1 MGQWREE
8 GADILLQHQARFVL
22 NSALVTDAYMALCLS
37 QVSVLSKRVNELDR
51 FLARQL
57 PSAYPTLCCTEFR
70 VSSKTRVLPSET
82 FS

>member
-37 QVSVLSKRVNELDR
+37 VTSWCSVKTAERIGSVFGTTASFHISHTVLYGISGIFKNEGT
-51 FLARQL
+51 
-57 PSAYPTLCCTEFR
+57 SI
-70 VSSKTRVLPSET
+70 
-82 FS
+82 

>member
-37 QVSVLSKRVNELDR
+37 VCHKSVFCQNG
-51 FLARQL
+51 
-57 PSAYPTLCCTEFR
+57 
-70 VSSKTRVLPSET
+70 
-82 FS
+82 